1 MIKKKERINTTRIRH
16 RHNRGVIKK
25 KASIHLPKD
34 LQVAI
39 NTFVE
44 QYNIMEK
51 NDLDFVPPEYTANL
65 LKTMAK
71 YPEYNNILLDLLD
84 IINDGFK

>member
-1 MIKKKERINTTRIRH
+1 MKKR
-16 RHNRGVIKK
+16 
-25 KASIHLPKD
+25 ASEFLPKD

-44 QYNIMEK
+44 QYNIMEE
-51 NDLDFVPPEYTANL
+51 NDLDFVPPEYTTNL
-65 LKTMAK
+65 LETMAK

>member
-1 MIKKKERINTTRIRH
+1 MKKI
-16 RHNRGVIKK
+16 
-25 KASIHLPKD
+25 ASEFLPKD

-44 QYNIMEK
+44 QYNIMEE

-84 IINDGFK
+84 IINEGFK